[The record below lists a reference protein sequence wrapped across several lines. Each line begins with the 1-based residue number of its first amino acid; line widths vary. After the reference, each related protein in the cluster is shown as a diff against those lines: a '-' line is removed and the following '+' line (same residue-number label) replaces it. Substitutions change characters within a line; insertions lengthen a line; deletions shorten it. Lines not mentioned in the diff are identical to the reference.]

1 MRKWLPRIAVVCAVL
16 FVVFWIFWP
25 QISRVTMLVPVEK
38 ELHSYQKQA
47 APVEQSLLQA
57 YGELEKEPANRDHV
71 DVILEKSDELLA
83 INEEYWV
90 EGMGPSLFYTFMYR
104 IRGMEIPEAFLPTWP
119 GPEDPE
125 GVVMLVGMRADTAT
139 LAVKSWEMQQSG
151 NALAND
157 LLATFGDGAAVTQE
171 ALAATAPAVAE
182 ATKSMG
188 DAEFVYKRWKG
199 NYRPPFSFLR

>member
-90 EGMGPSLFYTFMYR
+90 EGMGPSFFYTFMYQ
-104 IRGMEIPEAFLPTWP
+104 IRGMEIPEAYLPTWP

-125 GVVMLVGMRADTAT
+125 GMAMLVGMRSDTAT

-151 NALAND
+151 NALANE